1 MGDNFDKDVKEWCR
15 VLTKKIL
22 KVIII
27 SFYVI
32 IIITTIILSKDNRQP
47 LSSPDTSLADIQP
60 LTSTTVVSVSPSDM
74 TDAAEATDVIDDMSD
89 VSSPDFSPATS
100 SISSELP
107 ETDTTES
114 DDNIASSSSQI
125 KLPTF
130 KVVGDNVDKSVRPCE
145 ETSESHLQSLHYFH
159 SYAVLDRCDM
169 SSFNDNPSL
178 CNTDEADVSVILPSD
193 DDCTSLRGNVTILM
207 SRVLRKHFTFFQENV
222 GTVTRHIPHLY
233 SKEMSQKST
242 VVSTTI
248 CSLL

>member
-1 MGDNFDKDVKEWCR
+1 MVQSANREDSEGNYNS
-15 VLTKKIL
+15 
-22 KVIII
+22 
-27 SFYVI
+27 SFHVI

-60 LTSTTVVSVSPSDM
+60 FTSTTVVSVSLSDM
-74 TDAAEATDVIDDMSD
+74 EVEATDVIDDMSD

-114 DDNIASSSSQI
+114 DDIIASSSQI

-130 KVVGDNVDKSVRPCE
+130 KIVGDNVDKSVRPRE

-169 SSFNDNPSL
+169 SSFSDNPSL

-242 VVSTTI
+242 VVSTII

>member
-1 MGDNFDKDVKEWCR
+1 MVQSANREDSEGNYNS
-15 VLTKKIL
+15 
-22 KVIII
+22 
-27 SFYVI
+27 SFYV

-114 DDNIASSSSQI
+114 DDNIASSSSRN

-130 KVVGDNVDKSVRPCE
+130 KVVGDNVDKSVRQRE
-145 ETSESHLQSLHYFH
+145 ETSESFT
-159 SYAVLDRCDM
+159 V
-169 SSFNDNPSL
+169 PSL
-178 CNTDEADVSVILPSD
+178 LSQLC
-193 DDCTSLRGNVTILM
+193 
-207 SRVLRKHFTFFQENV
+207 
-222 GTVTRHIPHLY
+222 GTRQ
-233 SKEMSQKST
+233 M
-242 VVSTTI
+242 
-248 CSLL
+248 

>member
-1 MGDNFDKDVKEWCR
+1 MVQSANREDSEGNYNS
-15 VLTKKIL
+15 
-22 KVIII
+22 
-27 SFYVI
+27 SFHVI

-60 LTSTTVVSVSPSDM
+60 FTSTTVVSVSLSDM
-74 TDAAEATDVIDDMSD
+74 EVEATDVIDDMSD
-89 VSSPDFSPATS
+89 VSPPDFSPATS

-107 ETDTTES
+107 ETDTTKS
-114 DDNIASSSSQI
+114 DDIIASSSSQI

-130 KVVGDNVDKSVRPCE
+130 KIVGDNVDKSVRRRE

-169 SSFNDNPSL
+169 SSFSDNPSL

-222 GTVTRHIPHLY
+222 RTVTRHIPY

-242 VVSTTI
+242 VVSTII